1 MKYNNKSHFCISKFV
16 SGELCLLFRMFHLFI
31 PRVFDIYSFHVSPF
45 FWALMTFVALSSVIV
60 LMSIVFI
67 LRTVTIIDNCYEND
81 RLTIWKR
88 LSVFPMFFSFLVNFP
103 FFFSCLLPYGCHI
116 SISSVVAWVMGLNL
130 LFHLIVSYN
139 QNNCGKFYRLLAGK
153 VSCVKKQVMLYNNW
167 ISKFLLVLIY
177 VHH

>member
-16 SGELCLLFRMFHLFI
+16 SGELCLLFRIFHLFI

-103 FFFSCLLPYGCHI
+103 FFFFMLIALWMPHFDFISCCMGDGAEFI
-116 SISSVVAWVMGLNL
+116 ISSNS
-130 LFHLIVSYN
+130 I
-139 QNNCGKFYRLLAGK
+139 
-153 VSCVKKQVMLYNNW
+153 
-167 ISKFLLVLIY
+167 I
-177 VHH
+177 